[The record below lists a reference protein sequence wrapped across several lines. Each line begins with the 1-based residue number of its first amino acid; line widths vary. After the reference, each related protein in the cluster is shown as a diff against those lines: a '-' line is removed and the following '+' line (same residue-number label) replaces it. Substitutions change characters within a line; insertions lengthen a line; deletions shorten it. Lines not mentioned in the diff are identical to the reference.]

1 MTSGTD
7 GSSETAASAASGG
20 VLWVNPEYAEEFAV
34 LSAWLSLLI
43 PWSFTWATSTSGD
56 ATLFVMRFPA
66 AMIQYVTG
74 VPLSKAFQ
82 VKTPLVRR
90 SQEVSAGN
98 VGLAHGH
105 EAWLVGTAFVLLAF
119 ALSLLLYFEVDAVD
133 ALPDPVRVMGGLL
146 LGGGLAYLV
155 ADAFYWQYM
164 PGTQIPVTT
173 LFFLVFAAVLLTI
186 DRPTEPSAGLDDPT
200 EPTAAAEDPT
210 KQGDAGDDGE

>member
-7 GSSETAASAASGG
+7 GSSGTAASAASDG

-43 PWSFTWATSTSGD
+43 PWSFTWATSASGG

-74 VPLSKAFQ
+74 VPLSRAFQ

-90 SQEVSAGN
+90 SQELSAGN

-119 ALSLLLYFEVDAVD
+119 ALSLLLYFEVDVVD

-146 LGGGLAYLV
+146 LAGGLAYLV

-173 LFFLVFAAVLLTI
+173 LFYLVFAAVLLTI
-186 DRPTEPSAGLDDPT
+186 ERPPAASVGGGDPTGPVDVEDDPT
-200 EPTAAAEDPT
+200 EPVEV
-210 KQGDAGDDGE
+210 GEDGE